1 MSTKLTSQTWG
12 KCHLTKGNVRGQ
24 PTFKKQHRLSVGVS
38 IYRRTVIPDLL
49 TSFLKMTEIPPL
61 NVVNNK

>member
-1 MSTKLTSQTWG
+1 MSTKLTSETWG
-12 KCHLTKGNVRGQ
+12 KCHLTMGNVRGQ
-24 PTFKKQHRLSVGVS
+24 PTFKKQQRLSVGVS

-49 TSFLKMTEIPPL
+49 TSSLKMTEIPPL